1 MLDRL
6 KRLVPSRQTIEKNR
20 WLRWLGPW
28 LKDHRLWHMSR
39 KGIALGMAIGV
50 FFGFLIPFGQIPPA
64 ATLAVILRANVP
76 VTIASTL
83 VTNPVTFGPVY
94 YGAYRLGRFITFEPE
109 PTEEELQALLNTTTS
124 LSPEVE
130 SLGWIDRMQFA
141 WQRLAQVGKPLFIG
155 LGIVATISGLL
166 TYALVHF
173 LWLMRVR
180 VARWRRIRKMRN
192 PDARL

>member
-1 MLDRL
+1 MLDRF
-6 KRLVPSRQTIEKNR
+6 KRLMPSRNAIEKNR

-64 ATLAVILRANVP
+64 AAVAVLMRANVP
-76 VTIASTL
+76 ITIASTL

-94 YGAYRLGRFITFEPE
+94 YGAYRLGRFVLLEPE
-109 PTEEELQALLNTTTS
+109 PTVEDLESLMAQTTPT
-124 LSPEVE
+124 PEVE
-130 SLGWIDRMQFA
+130 ALGFIDRIQNA
-141 WQRLAQVGKPLFIG
+141 WQRLGQVGKPLFVG
-155 LGIVATISGLL
+155 LSIVATLSGLL
-166 TYALVHF
+166 TYAVVHWM
-173 LWLMRVR
+173 WLIRVR

-192 PDARL
+192 PDAPL

>member
-1 MLDRL
+1 MLDRF
-6 KRLVPSRQTIEKNR
+6 KRLIPSRNAIEKNR

-64 ATLAVILRANVP
+64 AAVAVLMRANVP
-76 VTIASTL
+76 ITIASTL

-94 YGAYRLGRFITFEPE
+94 YGAYRLGRFVLLEPE
-109 PTEEELQALLNTTTS
+109 PTAEELES
-124 LSPEVE
+124 LMAQSTPSPEVE
-130 SLGWIDRMQFA
+130 ALGFIDRMQNA
-141 WQRLAQVGKPLFIG
+141 WQRLGQVGKPLFVG
-155 LGIVATISGLL
+155 LGIVATLSGLL
-166 TYALVHF
+166 TYALVHWM
-173 LWLMRVR
+173 WLIRVR

-192 PDARL
+192 PDTPL

>member
-1 MLDRL
+1 MLDRF
-6 KRLVPSRQTIEKNR
+6 KRLMPSRNAIEKNR

-64 ATLAVILRANVP
+64 AAVAVLMRANVP
-76 VTIASTL
+76 ITIASTL

-94 YGAYRLGRFITFEPE
+94 YGAYRLGRFVLLEPE
-109 PTEEELQALLNTTTS
+109 PTVEDLESLMAQTTPT
-124 LSPEVE
+124 PEVE
-130 SLGWIDRMQFA
+130 ALGFIDRIQNA
-141 WQRLAQVGKPLFIG
+141 WQRLGQVGKPLFVG
-155 LGIVATISGLL
+155 LGIVATLSGLL
-166 TYALVHF
+166 TYAVVHWM
-173 LWLMRVR
+173 WLIRVR

-192 PDARL
+192 PDAPL

>member
-1 MLDRL
+1 MLDRFR
-6 KRLVPSRQTIEKNR
+6 RLIPSRIAIENNR

-64 ATLAVILRANVP
+64 AAVAVLMRANVP
-76 VTIASTL
+76 MTIASTL

-94 YGAYRLGRFITFEPE
+94 YGAYRLGRFVLLKPE
-109 PTEEELQALLNTTTS
+109 PTTEEL
-124 LSPEVE
+124 E
-130 SLGWIDRMQFA
+130 SLMAQSAPTPDVEALGFIDRIQNA
-141 WQRLAQVGKPLFIG
+141 WQRLGQVGKPLFVG
-155 LGIVATISGLL
+155 LGIVATLSGLL
-166 TYALVHF
+166 TYALVHW
-173 LWLMRVR
+173 LWLIRVR

>member
-1 MLDRL
+1 MIERF
-6 KRLVPSRQTIEKNR
+6 KRLIPSRNAIENNR

-64 ATLAVILRANVP
+64 ATMAVIMRANVP

-94 YGAYRLGRFITFEPE
+94 YGAYRLGRFVLLEPE
-109 PTEEELQALLNTTTS
+109 PTTEEI
-124 LSPEVE
+124 E
-130 SLGWIDRMQFA
+130 SLLAQATVAPEIEASGFIERIQNA
-141 WQRLAQVGKPLFIG
+141 WHRLTQVGKPLFVG
-155 LGIVATISGLL
+155 LAIVATLSGLL
-166 TYALVHF
+166 TYALVHW

-180 VARWRRIRKMRN
+180 IARWRRIRKMRN
-192 PDARL
+192 PNATL

>member
-1 MLDRL
+1 MLDRF
-6 KRLVPSRQTIEKNR
+6 KRLIPSRHAIEKNR

-64 ATLAVILRANVP
+64 AAVAVLMRANVP
-76 VTIASTL
+76 ITIASTL

-94 YGAYRLGRFITFEPE
+94 YGAYRLGRFVLLEPE
-109 PTEEELQALLNTTTS
+109 PTVEDLESLLAQTTP
-124 LSPEVE
+124 SPYVE
-130 SLGWIDRMQFA
+130 SLGFIDRIKNA
-141 WQRLAQVGKPLFIG
+141 WQRLGQVGKPLFVG
-155 LGIVATISGLL
+155 LGIVATLSGLV
-166 TYALVHF
+166 TYALVHW
-173 LWLMRVR
+173 LWLIRVR

-192 PDARL
+192 PDAPL

>member
-1 MLDRL
+1 MLDRF
-6 KRLVPSRQTIEKNR
+6 KRLVPGRHAIEQNR

-39 KGIALGMAIGV
+39 RGIALGMAIGV

-64 ATLAVILRANVP
+64 AAVAVLMRANVP

-94 YGAYRLGRFITFEPE
+94 YGAYRLGRFILFEPE
-109 PTEEELQALLNTTTS
+109 PTDAELAKLMAKTTP
-124 LSPEVE
+124 SPEVQAMGFVDRIQLAWKR
-130 SLGWIDRMQFA
+130 LG
-141 WQRLAQVGKPLFIG
+141 QVGKPLFVG

-166 TYALVHF
+166 TYALVHW
-173 LWLMRVR
+173 LWLIRVR
-180 VARWRRIRKMRN
+180 IARWRRIRKMRN
-192 PDARL
+192 PDATL

>member
-6 KRLVPSRQTIEKNR
+6 KRLMPSRHAIEQNR

-39 KGIALGMAIGV
+39 RGIAMGMAIGV

-64 ATLAVILRANVP
+64 AAVAVLMRANVP
-76 VTIASTL
+76 MTIASTL

-94 YGAYRLGRFITFEPE
+94 YGAYRLGRFILFKPE
-109 PTEEELQALLNTTTS
+109 PTEAELKALMAQTTTTN
-124 LSPEVE
+124 PEVE
-130 SLGWIDRMQFA
+130 SLGFIDRIRFA
-141 WQRLAQVGKPLFIG
+141 WQQLGQVGKPLFLG

-166 TYALVHF
+166 TYALVHW
-173 LWLMRVR
+173 LWLIRVR
-180 VARWRRIRKMRN
+180 FVRWQRIRKMRN
-192 PDARL
+192 PNTTL

>member
-1 MLDRL
+1 MLDRF
-6 KRLVPSRQTIEKNR
+6 KRLMPSRNAIEKNR

-64 ATLAVILRANVP
+64 AAVAVLMRANVP
-76 VTIASTL
+76 ITIASTL

-94 YGAYRLGRFITFEPE
+94 YGAYRLGRFVLLEPE
-109 PTEEELQALLNTTTS
+109 PTVEDL
-124 LSPEVE
+124 E
-130 SLGWIDRMQFA
+130 SLMAQTTPTPEIEALGFIDRIQNA
-141 WQRLAQVGKPLFIG
+141 WQRLGQVGKPLFVG
-155 LGIVATISGLL
+155 LGIVATLSGLL
-166 TYALVHF
+166 TYAVVHWM
-173 LWLMRVR
+173 WLIRVR

-192 PDARL
+192 PDAPL

>member
-1 MLDRL
+1 MLDRFR
-6 KRLVPSRQTIEKNR
+6 RLIPSRIAIENNR
-20 WLRWLGPW
+20 CLRWLGPW

-64 ATLAVILRANVP
+64 AAVAVLMRANVP
-76 VTIASTL
+76 MTIASTL

-94 YGAYRLGRFITFEPE
+94 YGAYRLGRFVLLEPE
-109 PTEEELQALLNTTTS
+109 PTAEEL
-124 LSPEVE
+124 E
-130 SLGWIDRMQFA
+130 SLMAQSAPTPDVEALGFIDRIQNA
-141 WQRLAQVGKPLFIG
+141 WQRLGQVGKPLFVG
-155 LGIVATISGLL
+155 LGIVATLSGLL
-166 TYALVHF
+166 TYALVHWM
-173 LWLMRVR
+173 WLIRVR